1 MSSGRL
7 DAFVPPPTVRSAGR
21 CAAPS
26 SPRDRDLG
34 CRPGR
39 AGGGLDGVDGA
50 GKTVLARELAGLVGA
65 HREVHR
71 ASVDGF
77 HRPAAQRYARGR
89 TAETFYRDQYDHA
102 AVRTAWSVRSAR
114 ASRGRARCTTSS
126 ARWCSTSS
134 RSPVPAR
141 DAVLVV
147 DGIFLHRPELADL
160 WDLDVW
166 LEVPF
171 EVSVPR
177 GNARFGDGG
186 RARGRPGVRGE
197 RPLRRRAAALPR
209 RGRPGRP
216 GDVGARQHRPHGA
229 GAHG

>member
-7 DAFVPPPTVRSAGR
+7 DAFVPPPPPLAGPMCSPSWPPPWSRCPPAAAWSA
-21 CAAPS
+21 
-26 SPRDRDLG
+26 
-34 CRPGR
+34 
-39 AGGGLDGVDGA
+39 LDGVDGA
-50 GKTVLARELAGLVGA
+50 GKTVLARELAALVA
-65 HREVHR
+65 PHREVHR

-77 HRPAAQRYARGR
+77 HRPARSDTPAAGPRRPS
-89 TAETFYRDQYDHA
+89 TETSTTTPRCGERLVGPFRA
-102 AVRTAWSVRSAR
+102 GEPWVRAVHDVEREVVLDLEPEPGA
-114 ASRGRARCTTSS
+114 G
-126 ARWCSTSS
+126 
-134 RSPVPAR
+134 R

-177 GNARFGDGG
+177 GNARFGAVGAAG
-186 RARGRPGVRGE
+186 GRPGIRGE

-216 GDVGARQHRPHGA
+216 GDLGARQHRPRGA